1 MWSRFSYR
9 KAHCHCA
16 GVKPLEA
23 TLCQMMEKLNMEI
36 VQHGTVTHLLLEFT
50 LQ

>member
-1 MWSRFSYR
+1 
-9 KAHCHCA
+9 
-16 GVKPLEA
+16 
-23 TLCQMMEKLNMEI
+23 MMEKLNMEI